1 MAMNAPREV
10 KIAIFLSWAV
20 VVIETI
26 ERLWRISVDPD
37 ARTFTRFGFILTALA
52 LSSAAIVGATIFF
65 ASRRRNWGRIALLAC
80 TLGAWSLWF
89 LWPRAFDEY
98 LTLQWIAY
106 GAIAAMELV
115 ALLLLFVGP
124 GAAWY
129 RAAE

>member
-1 MAMNAPREV
+1 MDAPREV
-10 KIAIFLSWAV
+10 KIAIFLSWGV

-26 ERLWRISVDPD
+26 ERLWRISNDSD
-37 ARTFTRFGFILTALA
+37 ARTFPRFGFIWTAVA
-52 LSSAAIVGATIFF
+52 LSSTAIVGATIFF
-65 ASRRRNWGRIALLAC
+65 ASRRRNGGRIALLVC

-89 LWPRAFDEY
+89 LWPRTLDEY
-98 LTLQWIAY
+98 GLWQWVTY
-106 GAIAAMELV
+106 GTIVVMELV

>member
-1 MAMNAPREV
+1 MNAPREV

-26 ERLWRISVDPD
+26 DRLWRISIDPD
-37 ARTFTRFGFILTALA
+37 ARTFSRFGFVWTAVT
-52 LSSAAIVGATIFF
+52 LSSAGIVGATIFF
-65 ASRRRNWGRIALLAC
+65 ASRRRNWGRIALLVC

-89 LWPRAFDEY
+89 LWPRALDEY
-98 LTLQWIAY
+98 FWWQWLAY
-106 GAIAAMELV
+106 GIIAAMEFV
-115 ALLLLFVGP
+115 ALVLLFVGA